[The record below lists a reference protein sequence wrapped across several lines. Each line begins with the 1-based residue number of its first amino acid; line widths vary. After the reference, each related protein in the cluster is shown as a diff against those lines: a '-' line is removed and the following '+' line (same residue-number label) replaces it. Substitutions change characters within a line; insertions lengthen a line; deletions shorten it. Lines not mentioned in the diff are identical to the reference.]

1 MRINLEPGMLKAT
14 VHNPEQEEAE
24 EEVEVNYDGPEFEIG
39 FNVSYFLD
47 ALSAV
52 KSENVTVL
60 LTDSNHSCLVHGS
73 DDKNSRYVI
82 MPMRL

>member
-1 MRINLEPGMLKAT
+1 MLKAT

-47 ALSAV
+47 ALSAA
-52 KSENVTVL
+52 N
-60 LTDSNHSCLVHGS
+60 
-73 DDKNSRYVI
+73 
-82 MPMRL
+82 RLEPQLPGTWFRR